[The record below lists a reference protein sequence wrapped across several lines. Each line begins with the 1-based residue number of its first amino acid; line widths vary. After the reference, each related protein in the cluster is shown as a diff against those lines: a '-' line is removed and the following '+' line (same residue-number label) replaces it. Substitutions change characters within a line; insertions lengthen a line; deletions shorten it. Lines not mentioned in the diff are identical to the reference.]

1 MPATPTGRET
11 DDQRLRHLDGVPT
24 LALRALPVIEHLQS
38 VSAAAAN
45 LGVSQPAVSRAIAT
59 LEKHLG
65 VSVLKRGRLPVTL
78 TDEGARLAEYSRR
91 EALLLK
97 DALRDVEDARRLR
110 TGTVRVGSFGSSAST
125 RILPDLI
132 AGFTKLYPHVVI
144 EVREIGDKGMAQAL
158 RDGVVDVALLVDPD
172 GDTFEVVYL
181 ATDQLIALL
190 PNDAGSSV
198 TAEALADMPFVMTKG
213 GSEPLIRRWF
223 ARSGQ
228 VPNVRHEVQQ
238 ISSILAFVRAGLGV
252 AVIAELALPDDHH
265 GIHVVPLAPPAPRQ
279 VVLARARTT
288 PRTPSADAFWL
299 YVEARQGV

>member
-1 MPATPTGRET
+1 MPATPTERDPGSRNPF
-11 DDQRLRHLDGVPT
+11 HLDGIPR
-24 LALRALPVIEHLQS
+24 LALHALPVIEHLQS
-38 VSAAAAN
+38 ISAAAAN

-65 VSVLKRGRLPVTL
+65 VPVLRRGRLPMTL
-78 TDEGARLAEYSRR
+78 TDEGARLAEFARR
-91 EALLLK
+91 EALLLA

-110 TGTVRVGSFGSSAST
+110 TGTIRIGSFGASAST

-132 AGFTKLYPHVVI
+132 AGFAKLHPHVAI

-172 GDTFEVVYL
+172 GDTFEVAYL

-190 PNDAGSSV
+190 PGDVGPSV
-198 TAEALADMPFVMTKG
+198 TARALAKMPFVMTKG

-228 VPNVRHEVQQ
+228 VPDVRHEVQQ